1 MRYSAS
7 SSVRVPPLPLP
18 AVPEVADDASKDSW
32 NRRGVAACCS
42 STEVSVL
49 KGSSQRLNWPLRMP
63 SSWYVWRTG
72 EKRREESLGSL

>member
-7 SSVRVPPLPLP
+7 SSVRVPPLLPP
-18 AVPEVADDASKDSW
+18 AVLEVADDASRDSW

-49 KGSSQRLNWPLRMP
+49 KGSSQRLSWPLRIP
-63 SSWYVWRTG
+63 NSWFD
-72 EKRREESLGSL
+72 